1 MALSARRRTIHCL
14 YYNPDSDRAEQVV
27 DLCKDKGVPCIK
39 VDRQALT
46 DICSQADRYKEH
58 HVHQG
63 MVADVS
69 KLYHYPMDYTMP
81 QITQPPPL
89 IPDRPENG
97 RHPVWL
103 LLCSI
108 KDPYNLGTIIR
119 TAYFLGVERVVVTG
133 PRCDLTCTVS
143 KASAGTLE
151 VMPVFAVRDAPQL
164 LVSKVEEGWRVLAA
178 AMPGEREGMPDCAVS
193 SLSLACPTV
202 LVLGSEGGGIP
213 PEVMSC
219 VTQGVFISPGVGVD
233 TQVDSLNVS
242 VAAAIVLHKLCSYV
256 ESDG

>member
-1 MALSARRRTIHCL
+1 MIFSLISFQVFLSLKWKNI
-14 YYNPDSDRAEQVV
+14 
-27 DLCKDKGVPCIK
+27 
-39 VDRQALT
+39 
-46 DICSQADRYKEH
+46 
-58 HVHQG
+58 
-63 MVADVS
+63 
-69 KLYHYPMDYTMP
+69 YP
-81 QITQPPPL
+81 
-89 IPDRPENG
+89 
-97 RHPVWL
+97 W
-103 LLCSI
+103 LCSI
-108 KDPYNLGTIIR
+108 KDPYNLGTILR

-151 VMPVFAVRDAPQL
+151 VMPVFVVRDAPQL

-219 VTQGVFISPGVGVD
+219 VTQGVFVSPGVGVD
-233 TQVDSLNVS
+233 SQVDSLNVS